1 MQQLEIRIKGQIDKS
16 WSDWFE
22 GMTIT
27 HTDNGTVLT
36 GPVRDQ
42 AALLGLLS
50 RLAEL
55 GLPIVSV
62 NSAAT
67 RLEKSP
73 RDVTA

>member
-1 MQQLEIRIKGQIDKS
+1 MQNVEIRVKGQIDKN

-27 HTDNGTVLT
+27 HTDNGTVLA

-50 RLAEL
+50 KLAEL
-55 GLPIVSV
+55 ALPIVSV
-62 NSAAT
+62 NPAAT
-67 RLEKSP
+67 CLEKSP
-73 RDVTA
+73 GDITT